1 MSFDLYTSATPNGYK
16 ISIMLEELKLK
27 YKVHKI
33 DLGKETQKE
42 EWFLKLNPNGRIPVL
57 KDNENNKVIFESG
70 AILYYLAIK
79 YNKFFFEEKRTEIM
93 QWLMFQMSA
102 IGPMQGQANVFF
114 RYMDE
119 KIPIAISRYQNECRR
134 LYEVLDKQLQ
144 DNKWICGEY
153 SIADIATWPWIKI
166 YFWAGIDISNL
177 DNLTRWMDQM
187 EKRKACKAGI
197 LVPKR
202 ESSKKVVK
210 NVKNILPVSYTHL
223 TLPTT

>member
-16 ISIMLEELKLK
+16 VSIMLEELKLK
-27 YKVHKI
+27 YKAHKI
-33 DLGKETQKE
+33 DLGKQTQKE

-79 YNKFFFEEKRTEIM
+79 YNKFFLEEKRIEII

-119 KIPIAISRYQNECRR
+119 KIPVAISRYQNECRR

-177 DNLTRWMDQM
+177 DNLSRWMRQM
-187 EKRKACKAGI
+187 ERRKACKAGI

-210 NVKNILPVSYTHL
+210 NVKNILQT
-223 TLPTT
+223 

>member
-16 ISIMLEELKLK
+16 VSIMLEELKLK
-27 YKVHKI
+27 YKVHKV
-33 DLGKETQKE
+33 DLGRQTQKE

-57 KDNENNKVIFESG
+57 KDNENDKVIFESG

-93 QWLMFQMSA
+93 QWLMFQMSG

-119 KIPIAISRYQNECRR
+119 KIPVAISRYQNECRR

-177 DNLTRWMDQM
+177 DNLSRWMDQM
-187 EKRKACKAGI
+187 ESRKACKVGV

-210 NVKNILPVSYTHL
+210 NVKNILQT
-223 TLPTT
+223 

>member
-16 ISIMLEELKLK
+16 VSIMLEELKLK

-33 DLGKETQKE
+33 NLGKQTQKE

-93 QWLMFQMSA
+93 QWLMFQMSG

-119 KIPIAISRYQNECRR
+119 KIPVAISRYQNECRR

-177 DNLTRWMDQM
+177 DNLSRWMDQM
-187 EKRKACKAGI
+187 ERRKACKAGI

-210 NVKNILPVSYTHL
+210 NVKNILQT
-223 TLPTT
+223 

>member
-16 ISIMLEELKLK
+16 VSIMLEELKLK

-33 DLGKETQKE
+33 DLGKQTQKE

-119 KIPIAISRYQNECRR
+119 KIPVAISRYQNECRR

-177 DNLTRWMDQM
+177 DNLSRWMDQM
-187 EKRKACKAGI
+187 EIRKACKAGTLI
-197 LVPKR
+197 PKR

-210 NVKNILPVSYTHL
+210 NVKNILQT
-223 TLPTT
+223 

>member
-1 MSFDLYTSATPNGYK
+1 MTFDLYTSATPNGYK
-16 ISIMLEELKLK
+16 VSIMLEELKLK
-27 YKVHKI
+27 YKVYKI
-33 DLGKETQKE
+33 DLGKQTQKE

-57 KDNENNKVIFESG
+57 IDNENNKVIFESG

-93 QWLMFQMSA
+93 QWLMFQMSG

-119 KIPIAISRYQNECRR
+119 KIPVAISRYQNECRR
-134 LYEVLDKQLQ
+134 LYEVLDKQLKY
-144 DNKWICGEY
+144 NKWICGKY

-177 DNLTRWMDQM
+177 DNLIRWMDQM

-210 NVKNILPVSYTHL
+210 NVKNILQT
-223 TLPTT
+223 

>member
-16 ISIMLEELKLK
+16 VSIMLEELKLK

-33 DLGKETQKE
+33 DLGKQTQKE

-57 KDNENNKVIFESG
+57 KDNDNNKVIFESG

-114 RYMDE
+114 
-119 KIPIAISRYQNECRR
+119 
-134 LYEVLDKQLQ
+134 
-144 DNKWICGEY
+144 
-153 SIADIATWPWIKI
+153 
-166 YFWAGIDISNL
+166 
-177 DNLTRWMDQM
+177 
-187 EKRKACKAGI
+187 
-197 LVPKR
+197 
-202 ESSKKVVK
+202 
-210 NVKNILPVSYTHL
+210 
-223 TLPTT
+223 

>member
-16 ISIMLEELKLK
+16 VTIMLEELKLK

-33 DLGKETQKE
+33 DLGKQTQKE

-93 QWLMFQMSA
+93 QWLMFQMSG

-119 KIPIAISRYQNECRR
+119 KIPVAISRYQNECRR

-144 DNKWICGEY
+144 DNKWICGKY

-177 DNLTRWMDQM
+177 DNLSRWMDQM
-187 EKRKACKAGI
+187 EKRKACKVGI

-210 NVKNILPVSYTHL
+210 NVKNILQT
-223 TLPTT
+223 

>member
-1 MSFDLYTSATPNGYK
+1 MTLDLYTSATPNGYK
-16 ISIMLEELKLK
+16 VSIMLEELGLK

-33 DLGKETQKE
+33 DLGKQTQKK

-79 YNKFFFEEKRTEIM
+79 YNKFFYEEKRTEIM

-102 IGPMQGQANVFF
+102 LGPMQGQANVFF

-119 KIPIAISRYQNECRR
+119 KIPVAISRYQNECRR

-144 DNKWICGEY
+144 DNIWICGDY

-177 DNLTRWMDQM
+177 DNLSRWMDQM
-187 EKRKACKAGI
+187 ERRKACKAGI

-210 NVKNILPVSYTHL
+210 NVKNILQT
-223 TLPTT
+223 

>member
-1 MSFDLYTSATPNGYK
+1 MTLDLYTSATPNGYK
-16 ISIMLEELKLK
+16 VSIMLEELKLK

-33 DLGKETQKE
+33 DLGNQTQKE

-79 YNKFFFEEKRTEIM
+79 YNKFFIEEKRTEIM

-102 IGPMQGQANVFF
+102 VGPMQGQANVFF

-119 KIPIAISRYQNECRR
+119 KIPVAISRYQNECRR
-134 LYEVLDKQLQ
+134 LYKVLDQQLQ

-177 DNLTRWMDQM
+177 DNLARWMEQM
-187 EKRKACKAGI
+187 ERRKACKAGI

-210 NVKNILPVSYTHL
+210 NVKNILQT
-223 TLPTT
+223 

>member
-1 MSFDLYTSATPNGYK
+1 MTFDLYTSATPNGYK
-16 ISIMLEELKLK
+16 VSIMLEELKLK

-33 DLGKETQKE
+33 DLGKQTQKE

-57 KDNENNKVIFESG
+57 KDNDNNKVIFESG

-93 QWLMFQMSA
+93 QWLMFQMSG

-119 KIPIAISRYQNECRR
+119 KIPVAISRYQNECRR

-202 ESSKKVVK
+202 ENSKKVVK
-210 NVKNILPVSYTHL
+210 NVKNILQT
-223 TLPTT
+223 

>member
-16 ISIMLEELKLK
+16 VSIMLEELKLK

-33 DLGKETQKE
+33 DLGKQTQKE

-93 QWLMFQMSA
+93 QWLMFQMSG

-119 KIPIAISRYQNECRR
+119 KIPVAISRYQNECRR

-177 DNLTRWMDQM
+177 DNLSRWMDQM
-187 EKRKACKAGI
+187 DNRKACKVGV

-210 NVKNILPVSYTHL
+210 NVKNILQT
-223 TLPTT
+223 

>member
-79 YNKFFFEEKRTEIM
+79 YNKFF
-93 QWLMFQMSA
+93 L
-102 IGPMQGQANVFF
+102 
-114 RYMDE
+114 
-119 KIPIAISRYQNECRR
+119 RR
-134 LYEVLDKQLQ
+134 KELRL
-144 DNKWICGEY
+144 CSG
-153 SIADIATWPWIKI
+153 
-166 YFWAGIDISNL
+166 
-177 DNLTRWMDQM
+177 
-187 EKRKACKAGI
+187 
-197 LVPKR
+197 
-202 ESSKKVVK
+202 
-210 NVKNILPVSYTHL
+210 
-223 TLPTT
+223 

>member
-16 ISIMLEELKLK
+16 VSIMLEELKLK

-33 DLGKETQKE
+33 DLGRQTQKE

-79 YNKFFFEEKRTEIM
+79 YNKFFLEEKRTEIM

-119 KIPIAISRYQNECRR
+119 KIPVAISRYQNECRR

-177 DNLTRWMDQM
+177 DNLNRWMHQM
-187 EKRKACKAGI
+187 ERRKACKAGTLI
-197 LVPKR
+197 PKR

-210 NVKNILPVSYTHL
+210 NVKNILQT
-223 TLPTT
+223 

>member
-1 MSFDLYTSATPNGYK
+1 MTFDLYTSATPNGYK
-16 ISIMLEELKLK
+16 VSIMLEELKLK

-33 DLGKETQKE
+33 DLGKQTQKE

-93 QWLMFQMSA
+93 QWLMFQMSG

-119 KIPIAISRYQNECRR
+119 KIPVAISRYQNECRR

-177 DNLTRWMDQM
+177 DNLSRWMNQM
-187 EKRKACKAGI
+187 EGRKACKIGI

-202 ESSKKVVK
+202 ESSKRVVK
-210 NVKNILPVSYTHL
+210 NVKNILQT
-223 TLPTT
+223 

>member
-16 ISIMLEELKLK
+16 VSIMLEELKLK

-33 DLGKETQKE
+33 DLGKQTQKE

-79 YNKFFFEEKRTEIM
+79 YNKFFIEEKRTEIM
-93 QWLMFQMSA
+93 QWLMFQMSG

-119 KIPIAISRYQNECRR
+119 KIPVAISRYQNECRR

-177 DNLTRWMDQM
+177 DNLSRWMGQM
-187 EKRKACKAGI
+187 ERRKACKAGI

-210 NVKNILPVSYTHL
+210 NVKNILQT
-223 TLPTT
+223 

>member
-16 ISIMLEELKLK
+16 VSIMLEELKLK

-33 DLGKETQKE
+33 DLGQQTQKE

-119 KIPIAISRYQNECRR
+119 KIPVAISRYQNECRR

-177 DNLTRWMDQM
+177 DNLNRWMHQM
-187 EKRKACKAGI
+187 ERRKACKAGTLI
-197 LVPKR
+197 PKR
-202 ESSKKVVK
+202 ESSKKIVK
-210 NVKNILPVSYTHL
+210 NVKNILQN
-223 TLPTT
+223 

>member
-16 ISIMLEELKLK
+16 VSIMLEELKLK

-33 DLGKETQKE
+33 DLGKQTQKE

-119 KIPIAISRYQNECRR
+119 KIPVAISRYQNECRR

-177 DNLTRWMDQM
+177 DNLSRWMDQM
-187 EKRKACKAGI
+187 ERRKACKAGI

-202 ESSKKVVK
+202 ENSKKVVK
-210 NVKNILPVSYTHL
+210 NVKNILQT
-223 TLPTT
+223 

>member
-16 ISIMLEELKLK
+16 VSIMLEELKLN

-33 DLGKETQKE
+33 DLGKQTQKE

-93 QWLMFQMSA
+93 QWLMFQMSG

-119 KIPIAISRYQNECRR
+119 KIPVAISRYQNECRR

-177 DNLTRWMDQM
+177 DNLSRWMDQM
-187 EKRKACKAGI
+187 ERRKACKAGV

-210 NVKNILPVSYTHL
+210 NVKNILQT
-223 TLPTT
+223 

>member
-16 ISIMLEELKLK
+16 VSIMLEELKLK
-27 YKVHKI
+27 YKAHKI
-33 DLGKETQKE
+33 DLGKQTQKE

-93 QWLMFQMSA
+93 QWLMFQMSG

-119 KIPIAISRYQNECRR
+119 KIPVAISRYQNECRR

-144 DNKWICGEY
+144 NNKWICGEY

-166 YFWAGIDISNL
+166 YFWAGIDIYNL
-177 DNLTRWMDQM
+177 DNLSRWMDQM
-187 EKRKACKAGI
+187 DNRKACKVGV

-210 NVKNILPVSYTHL
+210 NVKNILQT
-223 TLPTT
+223 

>member
-16 ISIMLEELKLK
+16 VSIMLEELKLK

-33 DLGKETQKE
+33 DLGKQTQKE

-79 YNKFFFEEKRTEIM
+79 YNKFFFEAKRTEIM
-93 QWLMFQMSA
+93 QWLMFQMSG

-119 KIPIAISRYQNECRR
+119 KIPVAISRYQNECRR

-144 DNKWICGEY
+144 DNKWICGKY

-166 YFWAGIDISNL
+166 YFWAGIDISYL
-177 DNLTRWMDQM
+177 DNLSRWMGQM
-187 EKRKACKAGI
+187 ERRKACKAGV

-210 NVKNILPVSYTHL
+210 NVKNILQT
-223 TLPTT
+223 

>member
-16 ISIMLEELKLK
+16 VSIMLEELKLK

-33 DLGKETQKE
+33 DLGKQTQKE
-42 EWFLKLNPNGRIPVL
+42 KWFLKLNPNGRIPVL

-93 QWLMFQMSA
+93 QWLMFQMSG

-119 KIPIAISRYQNECRR
+119 KIPVAISRYQNECRR

-177 DNLTRWMDQM
+177 DNLSRWMKQM
-187 EKRKACKAGI
+187 QRRKACKVGI

-210 NVKNILPVSYTHL
+210 NVKNILQT
-223 TLPTT
+223 

>member
-16 ISIMLEELKLK
+16 VSIMLEELKLK

-33 DLGKETQKE
+33 DLGKQTQKE
-42 EWFLKLNPNGRIPVL
+42 EWFLKFNPNGRIPVL

-119 KIPIAISRYQNECRR
+119 KIPVAISRYQNECRR

-177 DNLTRWMDQM
+177 DNLNRWMHQM
-187 EKRKACKAGI
+187 ERRKACKAGTLI
-197 LVPKR
+197 PKR
-202 ESSKKVVK
+202 ESSKKIVK
-210 NVKNILPVSYTHL
+210 NVKNILQN
-223 TLPTT
+223 

>member
-16 ISIMLEELKLK
+16 VSIMLEELGLE
-27 YKVHKI
+27 YKVNKI
-33 DLGKETQKE
+33 DLGKQTQKE

-93 QWLMFQMSA
+93 QWLMFQMSG

-119 KIPIAISRYQNECRR
+119 KIPVAISRYQNECRR

-177 DNLTRWMDQM
+177 DNLSRWMDQM
-187 EKRKACKAGI
+187 ERRKACKAGI

-202 ESSKKVVK
+202 ESSKKVIK
-210 NVKNILPVSYTHL
+210 NVKNILQT
-223 TLPTT
+223 

>member
-1 MSFDLYTSATPNGYK
+1 MTFDLYTSATPNGYK
-16 ISIMLEELKLK
+16 VSIMLEELKLK

-33 DLGKETQKE
+33 DLGKQTQKE

-93 QWLMFQMSA
+93 QWLMFQMSG

-119 KIPIAISRYQNECRR
+119 KIPVAISRYQNECRR

-177 DNLTRWMDQM
+177 DNLSRWMDQM
-187 EKRKACKAGI
+187 ERRKACKAGI

-210 NVKNILPVSYTHL
+210 NVKNILQT
-223 TLPTT
+223 

>member
-16 ISIMLEELKLK
+16 VSIMLEELKLK

-33 DLGKETQKE
+33 DLGKQTQKE

-79 YNKFFFEEKRTEIM
+79 YNKFFFEEKRIEIM
-93 QWLMFQMSA
+93 QWLMFQMSG

-114 RYMDE
+114 RYMEE
-119 KIPIAISRYQNECRR
+119 KIPVAISRYQNECRR

-144 DNKWICGEY
+144 DNKWICGKY

-166 YFWAGIDISNL
+166 YFWAGSDISNL
-177 DNLTRWMDQM
+177 DNLSRWMDQM
-187 EKRKACKAGI
+187 ERRKACKAGI

-210 NVKNILPVSYTHL
+210 NVKNILQT
-223 TLPTT
+223 

>member
-1 MSFDLYTSATPNGYK
+1 MIFDLYTSATPNGYK
-16 ISIMLEELKLK
+16 VSIMLEELKLK

-33 DLGKETQKE
+33 DLGKQTQKE

-57 KDNENNKVIFESG
+57 KDNENDKVIFESG

-93 QWLMFQMSA
+93 QWLMFQMSG

-119 KIPIAISRYQNECRR
+119 KIPVAISRYQNECRR

-177 DNLTRWMDQM
+177 DNLSRWMDQM
-187 EKRKACKAGI
+187 ERRKACKAGI

-210 NVKNILPVSYTHL
+210 NVKNILQT
-223 TLPTT
+223 

>member
-16 ISIMLEELKLK
+16 VSIMLEELKLK

-33 DLGKETQKE
+33 DLGTQTQKE

-79 YNKFFFEEKRTEIM
+79 YNKFFFEAKRTEIM
-93 QWLMFQMSA
+93 QWLMFQMSG

-119 KIPIAISRYQNECRR
+119 KIPVAISRYQNECRR

-144 DNKWICGEY
+144 DNKWICGKY

-177 DNLTRWMDQM
+177 DNLSRWMDQM
-187 EKRKACKAGI
+187 ERRKACKAGM

-210 NVKNILPVSYTHL
+210 NVKNILQT
-223 TLPTT
+223 

>member
-1 MSFDLYTSATPNGYK
+1 
-16 ISIMLEELKLK
+16 MLEELKLK

-33 DLGKETQKE
+33 DLGKQTQKKNG
-42 EWFLKLNPNGRIPVL
+42 LKLNPNGRIPVL

-102 IGPMQGQANVFF
+102 LGPMQGQANVFLDIWMKK
-114 RYMDE
+114 Y
-119 KIPIAISRYQNECRR
+119 R
-134 LYEVLDKQLQ
+134 LLYLVIKTSVEGYEVLDKQLQ

-177 DNLTRWMDQM
+177 DNLSRWMEQM
-187 EKRKACKAGI
+187 ERRKACKAGI

-202 ESSKKVVK
+202 KFKKVVK
-210 NVKNILPVSYTHL
+210 NVQNILQT
-223 TLPTT
+223 

>member
-1 MSFDLYTSATPNGYK
+1 MTLDLYTSATPNGYK
-16 ISIMLEELKLK
+16 VSIMLEELKLK

-33 DLGKETQKE
+33 DLGKQTQKE

-93 QWLMFQMSA
+93 QWLMFQMSG

-119 KIPIAISRYQNECRR
+119 KIPVAISRYQNECRR

-177 DNLTRWMDQM
+177 DNLSRWMGQM
-187 EKRKACKAGI
+187 ERRKACKAGI

-210 NVKNILPVSYTHL
+210 NVKNILQT
-223 TLPTT
+223 

>member
-1 MSFDLYTSATPNGYK
+1 MTFDLYTSATPNGYK
-16 ISIMLEELKLK
+16 VSIMLEELKLK

-33 DLGKETQKE
+33 DLGKQTQKE

-57 KDNENNKVIFESG
+57 KDNDNNKVIFESG

-119 KIPIAISRYQNECRR
+119 KIAVAISRYQNECRR

-144 DNKWICGEY
+144 ANKWICGEY

-177 DNLTRWMDQM
+177 DNLSRWMEQM
-187 EKRKACKAGI
+187 ESRKACKVGV

-210 NVKNILPVSYTHL
+210 NVKNILQT
-223 TLPTT
+223 